1 MTTNDTIDTE
11 NVECQKYDEVLEH
24 NTVVTNV
31 NMEMTTNETVDTEIK
46 IFKKT
51 MNYLIMTLLLIL

>member
-31 NMEMTTNETVDTEIK
+31 NMEMKTNDTVDTK
-46 IFKKT
+46 MKKVRKT
-51 MNYLIMTLLLIL
+51 MNYLIMTLFLIL

>member
-31 NMEMTTNETVDTEIK
+31 NMEMKTNETVDTK
-46 IFKKT
+46 MKKVRKK
-51 MNYLIMTLLLIL
+51 MNYLIMTLFLIL